1 MRRFA
6 VGLCSLFV
14 FVSPRYY
21 LGLAMLLHGSVWVMS
36 ALGGFSRAVF
46 QVWAWDLAGGF
57 LAPLAT
63 VCGSFVALPSL
74 GPEVPLSLAFLHR
87 DGVFS
92 RQGLWL
98 DCRGLSLKGGAG
110 ESGGRLSLW
119 FFFFGELLYFYWLLF
134 VLEHFLPWG
143 SPEYEGCWLCTRIRE
158 DLWMIFVSLLGHFLF
173 VSLLRA
179 FHIEIF
185 NSENYVTTKHVGHN
199 GLFIPN
205 VLHYFCCHR
214 LLNCAVISHCFTVLT
229 FMYIM
234 YS

>member
-1 MRRFA
+1 
-6 VGLCSLFV
+6 
-14 FVSPRYY
+14 
-21 LGLAMLLHGSVWVMS
+21 
-36 ALGGFSRAVF
+36 
-46 QVWAWDLAGGF
+46 
-57 LAPLAT
+57 
-63 VCGSFVALPSL
+63 
-74 GPEVPLSLAFLHR
+74 
-87 DGVFS
+87 
-92 RQGLWL
+92 
-98 DCRGLSLKGGAG
+98 
-110 ESGGRLSLW
+110 
-119 FFFFGELLYFYWLLF
+119 
-134 VLEHFLPWG
+134 
-143 SPEYEGCWLCTRIRE
+143 
-158 DLWMIFVSLLGHFLF
+158 MIFVSLLGHFLF